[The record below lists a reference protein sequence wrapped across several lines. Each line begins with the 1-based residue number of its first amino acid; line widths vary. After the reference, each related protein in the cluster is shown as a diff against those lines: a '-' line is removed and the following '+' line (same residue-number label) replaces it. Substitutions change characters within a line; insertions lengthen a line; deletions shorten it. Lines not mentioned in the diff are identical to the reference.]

1 MFPFLIMMGISV
13 LLPKQKSTAS
23 KLTEDER
30 GKALMLKIAAKDRK
44 AFEAFYYLYA
54 ERIGGYLNK
63 MLKRHDWVDEAVNDV
78 MLAVWQSA
86 ERFDPDRGKIST
98 WLFGIAHN
106 KGLKF
111 LERAGRR
118 KEMQLVDTA
127 DEFLDGEENEMN
139 YFEPVQAPS
148 NPEKQVMGWQLGE
161 ALTWALSMLSEDH
174 RCVMELSFKNGCSYQ
189 EIAAVMGCPESTVK
203 TRMFH
208 ARKHLA
214 EYLKCKGFNPA
225 DFAWGH
231 KKSYAKSN

>member
-1 MFPFLIMMGISV
+1 MFTFLIMMGINV
-13 LLPKQKSTAS
+13 LIPKQEATAT
-23 KLTEDER
+23 KLTEDAR
-30 GKALMLKIAAKDRK
+30 GKALMLKIAANDRK
-44 AFEAFYYLYA
+44 AFEAFYFLYA

-111 LERAGRR
+111 FERAGRR
-118 KEMQLVDTA
+118 KEMQLVDNA
-127 DEFLDGEENEMN
+127 DEFLDGEEDESND
-139 YFEPVQAPS
+139 FEPVHAPS
-148 NPEKQVMGWQLGE
+148 NPEQQVMGWQLGE

-174 RCVMELSFKNGCSYQ
+174 RCVIELSFKNGCSYQ
-189 EIAAVMGCPESTVK
+189 EIAEVMGCPENTVK

-214 EYLKCKGFNPA
+214 EHLTHKGIDPGFIL
-225 DFAWGH
+225 
-231 KKSYAKSN
+231 

>member
-1 MFPFLIMMGISV
+1 MSTLFIMMGIGV
-13 LLPKQKSTAS
+13 LSTKQDSTATE
-23 KLTEDER
+23 KLTEDAR
-30 GKALMLKIAAKDRK
+30 GKALMLKIAVKDRK

-54 ERIGGYLNK
+54 ERIGGYLSK

-111 LERAGRR
+111 FERAGRR

-127 DEFLDGEENEMN
+127 DDFLDNEENELN
-139 YFEPVQAPS
+139 DCEPVHAAPS

-174 RCVMELSFKNGCSYQ
+174 RCVIELSFKNGCSYQ
-189 EIAAVMGCPESTVK
+189 EISDVMGCPENTVK

-214 EYLKCKGFNPA
+214 EHLICKGFNPA
-225 DFAWGH
+225 DFEWGR
-231 KKSYAKSN
+231 KATRVS

>member
-1 MFPFLIMMGISV
+1 MFTFLIMMGISV

-23 KLTEDER
+23 KLTEDAH
-30 GKALMLKIAAKDRK
+30 GKALMLKIAAKDRQ

-118 KEMQLVDTA
+118 KEMQLFDNA
-127 DEFLDGEENEMN
+127 DKFLDGEEDESNV
-139 YFEPVQAPS
+139 FEPVHAPS
-148 NPEKQVMGWQLGE
+148 NPEQQVMGWQLGE

-174 RCVMELSFKNGCSYQ
+174 RCVIELSFKNGCSYQ
-189 EIAAVMGCPESTVK
+189 EIAEVMGCPENTVK

-214 EYLKCKGFNPA
+214 EHLTHKGIDPGFYL
-225 DFAWGH
+225 
-231 KKSYAKSN
+231 

>member
-1 MFPFLIMMGISV
+1 MSALLMMMGLSV
-13 LLPKQKSTAS
+13 LIPIQESTAT
-23 KLTEDER
+23 KLTEDAS
-30 GKALMLKIAAKDRK
+30 GKALMLKIATKDRK

-54 ERIGGYLNK
+54 ERIGGYLSK
-63 MLKRHDWVDEAVNDV
+63 MLKRYDWVDEAVNDV

-86 ERFDPDRGKIST
+86 EGFDPDRGKIST

-139 YFEPVQAPS
+139 DFEPVHAPS

-174 RCVMELSFKNGCSYQ
+174 RCVIELSFKNGCSYQ
-189 EIAAVMGCPESTVK
+189 EIAEVMGCPENTVK

-214 EYLKCKGFNPA
+214 DHLICKGVNPA
-225 DFAWGH
+225 DFEWGH
-231 KKSYAKSN
+231 K

>member
-1 MFPFLIMMGISV
+1 MSALLMMMGISV
-13 LLPKQKSTAS
+13 LIPKQEITET
-23 KLTEDER
+23 KLTEDAR

-54 ERIGGYLNK
+54 ERIGGYLSK

-86 ERFDPDRGKIST
+86 ERFDPDRGKMST

-111 LERAGRR
+111 LERTGRR
-118 KEMQLVDTA
+118 KEMQLIDTA
-127 DEFLDGEENEMN
+127 DEFLDDEEIELND
-139 YFEPVQAPS
+139 FEPVPAPS

-189 EIAAVMGCPESTVK
+189 EIAEVMGCPESTVK

-214 EYLKCKGFNPA
+214 EHLICKGFNPA
-225 DFAWGH
+225 DFAWGR
-231 KKSYAKSN
+231 KATRVS